1 MKSVILF
8 GKRNLN
14 FFLRK
19 PFKKKDLIFY
29 APYCWLWISL
39 TLFMFPVWHKLLS
52 SFEKDPNFQC
62 TLESWPFLP
71 SSFFLFWLRLLR
83 WLELRKT
90 NERKTNCKQ
99 SNSLA
104 YCIYNIAYSGI
115 KRFWNKVHHS
125 ISTVLGSESEWPK
138 DQVLLLTMV
147 SYLEKWIEN
156 KV

>member
-1 MKSVILF
+1 MKHQKKMKSVILF

-62 TLESWPFLP
+62 TLESRPFLP
-71 SSFFLFWLRLLR
+71 PSFLSDFDFWR
-83 WLELRKT
+83 WLEVRKT
-90 NERKTNCKQ
+90 NERIK
-99 SNSLA
+99 SNSQICA
-104 YCIYNIAYSGI
+104 YGIYKIEYSAI
-115 KRFWNKVHHS
+115 KHFWSKDHHS
-125 ISTVLGSESEWPK
+125 ILF
-138 DQVLLLTMV
+138 LTTNFQSKTKRERV
-147 SYLEKWIEN
+147 RISL
-156 KV
+156 